1 MASHQR
7 IVVLGATGQLGTDLV
22 EVLSHEDNFEV
33 FPISHQD
40 ADCTDPKTVRR
51 TFTRVRPD
59 IVVNCAAFV
68 RVDECEERVGDAF
81 AVNAVGA
88 YNVAKACAEIEA
100 LCVYVSTDYVFDGAK
115 NNAYAESDTP
125 NPINVYGAS
134 KLAGEYLTRQA
145 ARRWLIVRT
154 ASLFGKTGARGKGG
168 NFVETIIQKAK
179 AGEPI
184 RVINNITMS
193 PTYSRDAAGG
203 LAALLRNRA
212 TGLFHLANTGACT
225 WYALAK
231 TISEFADL
239 GNVIHPVSSSEFGLR
254 AVRPKN
260 SALITEHTGFQL
272 PPWKDA
278 LKAYLV
284 EKGHLR
290 YFS

>member
-1 MASHQR
+1 MVPQSI
-7 IVVLGATGQLGTDLV
+7 IVFGATGQLGTDLV
-22 EVLSHEDNFEV
+22 EVLRHENNFEV
-33 FPISHQD
+33 FAVSHQD
-40 ADCTDPKTVRR
+40 ADCTDREAVRR
-51 TFTRVRPD
+51 MFAQVRPD

-68 RVDECEERVGDAF
+68 RVDECEERVDDAF
-81 AVNAVGA
+81 RVNAVGA
-88 YNVAKACAEIEA
+88 FNVAKACAEIEA
-100 LCVYVSTDYVFDGAK
+100 LCVFISTDYVFDGAK
-115 NNAYAESDTP
+115 DSAYGESDAP

-145 ARRWLIVRT
+145 ARRCLIVRT

-168 NFVETIIQKAK
+168 NFVETIIKKAK
-179 AGEPI
+179 AHEPI
-184 RVINNITMS
+184 KVVNDITMS
-193 PTYSRDAAGG
+193 PTYSRDAANG

-212 TGLFHLANTGACT
+212 TGLFHMANTGVCT

-239 GNVIHPVSSSEFGLR
+239 GNAIHPVSSSELGLR
-254 AVRPKN
+254 AARPKN
-260 SALITEHTGFQL
+260 SALITEQTGFQL

>member
-1 MASHQR
+1 MAPQSI
-7 IVVLGATGQLGTDLV
+7 IVFGATGQLGTDLV
-22 EVLSHEDNFEV
+22 EVLRHENNFEV
-33 FPISHQD
+33 FAVSHQD
-40 ADCTDPKTVRR
+40 VDCTDREAVRR
-51 TFTRVRPD
+51 RFAQVGPN

-68 RVDECEERVGDAF
+68 RVDECEERVDDAF
-81 AVNAVGA
+81 RVNAVGA
-88 YNVAKACAEIEA
+88 FNVAKACAEIEA
-100 LCVYVSTDYVFDGAK
+100 LCVFISTDYVFDGAK
-115 NNAYAESDTP
+115 DSAYGESDAP

-145 ARRWLIVRT
+145 ARRCLIVRT

-168 NFVETIIQKAK
+168 NFVETIIKKAK
-179 AGEPI
+179 AHEPI
-184 RVINNITMS
+184 KVVNDISMS
-193 PTYSRDAAGG
+193 PTYSRDAANG

-212 TGLFHLANTGACT
+212 TGLFHMANTGACT

-231 TISEFADL
+231 AISEFADL
-239 GNVIHPVSSSEFGLR
+239 GNAIHPVSSSEFGLR
-254 AVRPKN
+254 AARPKN
-260 SALITEHTGFQL
+260 SALITEQTGFQL